1 MRLVIYNGTT
11 WQREHSKGFARWYVD
26 NYIPKSIYPKLSVSV
41 CLYGTRKSWETVASD
56 KKDLGYCEYIE
67 EDKLFG
73 SEHCKITLYSPRNLL
88 YYKFLVRLA
97 HEFVHVKQ
105 YVTHELKDLS
115 DSTSFRKQKF
125 EDDSLIYWNLPWEVE
140 AMGFEYGLVKLYSEH
155 AKIKQEVFT
164 PEVKRII
171 C

>member
-1 MRLVIYNGTT
+1 MRLAVYGGST
-11 WQREHSKGFARWYVD
+11 WQKKHSKSFARWYAR
-26 NYIPKSIYPKLSVSV
+26 NYIPKHIHSKLSVSV
-41 CLYGTRKSWETVASD
+41 CLYDSQKSWESIASD

-67 EDKLFG
+67 EDRLLG

-88 YYKFLVRLA
+88 YYKFLIRLA

-105 YVTHELKDLS
+105 YVTHELKDCS
-115 DSTSFRKQKF
+115 NGTNFKKQKF
-125 EDDSLIYWNLPWEVE
+125 QEDSILYWNQPWEVE
-140 AMGFEYGLVKLYSEH
+140 AMGFEYGLVKLYTEQ

-164 PEVKRII
+164 TKVKRII